1 MLNNHIEDISCAW
14 SRKYLAAPRD
24 HHNNSIEQLHQHTFF
39 NLLTAA
45 FSFFSHFLAARCIC
59 LEVILRLTSS
69 SSSDILFPMIL
80 MCVAVDD
87 DYA

>member
-1 MLNNHIEDISCAW
+1 MEQKI
-14 SRKYLAAPRD
+14 AAPRD
-24 HHNNSIEQLHQHTFF
+24 HHHHHNYQQHTFF